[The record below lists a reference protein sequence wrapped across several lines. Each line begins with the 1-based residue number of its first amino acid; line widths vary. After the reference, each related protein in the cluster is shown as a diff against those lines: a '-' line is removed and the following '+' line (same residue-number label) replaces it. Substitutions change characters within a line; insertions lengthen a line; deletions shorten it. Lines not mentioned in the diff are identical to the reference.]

1 MALCEWSIFPS
12 LPLIVVTI
20 PPNCSQ
26 CVVPKITIT
35 QCFEMNVKE
44 MLWEYIYPP
53 FKLLFCCRYGSG
65 YSHAYGS
72 EGYHHYMRAHDPSY
86 EAFYNEGP
94 SVDERWRS
102 TYPYVP
108 TSYSQQCKKYTTIV
122 QNISRNLLVIW
133 AENRNKLNIIERC
146 C

>member
-1 MALCEWSIFPS
+1 MLSSHVLTQFPPWGFALFPPKILARPTS
-12 LPLIVVTI
+12 Y
-20 PPNCSQ
+20 PPNNCMRDTP
-26 CVVPKITIT
+26 C
-35 QCFEMNVKE
+35 VKE
-44 MLWEYIYPP
+44 MLLETSHLDCC
-53 FKLLFCCRYGSG
+53 FDACLCCRYGSG

-108 TSYSQQCKKYTTIV
+108 TSYSQQCKDLTAIV
-122 QNISRNLLVIW
+122 QNNRNLLVIT
-133 AENRNKLNIIERC
+133 AYFSGINSI
-146 C
+146 